1 MLDFERLTKM
11 EMVLLR
17 QKSWWWGL
25 KCRRWE
31 QTNIWLLLTW
41 METEGFNLAV
51 RQKLKFIHAKK
62 TFPFLSVI
70 HHTNLSRN
78 KMTFSFPEPLG
89 CSDRRRNRNKR
100 RLETRIR
107 SQDWGE
113 VRETIFAHLVSLCL
127 VTPFVYFFVL
137 FCLSIR
143 CQFLLTPMTEFAV

>member
-1 MLDFERLTKM
+1 
-11 EMVLLR
+11 
-17 QKSWWWGL
+17 
-25 KCRRWE
+25 
-31 QTNIWLLLTW
+31 

-107 SQDWGE
+107 SQDWSE

-127 VTPFVYFFVL
+127 CDAVCLFFCFGL
-137 FCLSIR
+137 FINTMPISIDSHDRICCLKLSHV
-143 CQFLLTPMTEFAV
+143 QKFSTN

>member
-1 MLDFERLTKM
+1 
-11 EMVLLR
+11 
-17 QKSWWWGL
+17 
-25 KCRRWE
+25 
-31 QTNIWLLLTW
+31 

-107 SQDWGE
+107 SQDWSE

-127 VTPFVYFFVL
+127 SDAVCFIFCFGL
-137 FCLSIR
+137 FINTMPISIDSHDRICCLKLSHV
-143 CQFLLTPMTEFAV
+143 QKFSTN